1 VEHGKIHAEQ
11 VVWTKERNFKRGYYY
26 DMSSN
31 GNVKHVKVLIL
42 GSGPTGYSAALYAAR
57 AELAPVVLTGMQ
69 LGGQAALTYT
79 IENYPGFPDGV
90 GGAQLGELFQRQ
102 AEHFGAVTE
111 FESANSVDLSQRPF
125 KVVADSNEY
134 LADALIVGTGA
145 SPNHLEIPGEVELTG
160 RGVSYCATCDG
171 WFFKDKK
178 VVVVGGGDSALE
190 EGLFIT
196 RYASSV
202 TIIHRREEF
211 RASPILQKRTQEH
224 PKIDFILNT
233 VVTEVIGNEKLE
245 AIKLKNVKT
254 GEETIYKTDGL
265 FIFIGH
271 TPNTEMFKGQLE
283 MSELGYIMI
292 NDRMETS
299 IPGVFAA
306 GEAADPHFRQVVTSA
321 GMGAAAAI
329 QATRYLEATEQSPV
343 TST

>member
-1 VEHGKIHAEQ
+1 
-11 VVWTKERNFKRGYYY
+11 
-26 DMSSN
+26 MSSN
-31 GNVKHVKVLIL
+31 GNAKHVKVLVL

-57 AELAPVVLTGMQ
+57 AELQPVVLTGMQ

-79 IENYPGFPDGV
+79 IENYPGFPEGV

-111 FESANSVDLSQRPF
+111 FASANSVDLSQRPF
-125 KVVADSNEY
+125 KVESDNGVY
-134 LADALIVGTGA
+134 LADTLIIGTGA
-145 SPNHLEIPGEVELTG
+145 SSNQLQVPGEIELTG

-202 TIIHRREEF
+202 TIVHRREEF
-211 RASPILQKRTQEH
+211 RASPILQNRAKEH
-224 PKIDFILNT
+224 PKVNFILDT
-233 VVTEVIGNEKLE
+233 VVTEVMGKEKLE
-245 AIKLKNVKT
+245 ALKLKNVKT
-254 GEETIYKTDGL
+254 GAERIYETDGL

-271 TPNTEMFKGQLE
+271 TPNTQMFKGQLE
-283 MSELGYIMI
+283 MSELGYII
-292 NDRMETS
+292 VNERMETS
-299 IPGVFAA
+299 VPGVFAA

-329 QATRYLEATEQSPV
+329 QATRFLEAMEAPAKLV
-343 TST
+343 

>member
-1 VEHGKIHAEQ
+1 
-11 VVWTKERNFKRGYYY
+11 
-26 DMSSN
+26 MSSN
-31 GNVKHVKVLIL
+31 GNGKHIKVLVL

-79 IENYPGFPDGV
+79 IENYPGFPEGV
-90 GGAQLGELFQRQ
+90 GGAQLGELFQKQ

-111 FESANSVDLSQRPF
+111 FDLANDVDLSERPF
-125 KVVADSNEY
+125 KVMTDSGEY
-134 LADALIVGTGA
+134 LADTLIIGTGA

-202 TIIHRREEF
+202 TIIHRRDEL
-211 RASPILQKRTQEH
+211 RAGAILQKRAMEH
-224 PKIDFILNT
+224 PKINFIWDTL
-233 VVTEVIGNEKLE
+233 VTETIGTEKLE
-245 AIKLKNVKT
+245 ALKLKNVKT
-254 GEETIYKTDGL
+254 GDETILETDGL

-271 TPNTEMFKGQLE
+271 TPNTQMFEGKLD
-283 MSELGYIMI
+283 MSDLGYIKV
-292 NDRMETS
+292 NDKMETN

-329 QATRYLEATEQSPV
+329 QATRFLEAESE
-343 TST
+343 

>member
-1 VEHGKIHAEQ
+1 
-11 VVWTKERNFKRGYYY
+11 
-26 DMSSN
+26 MSSN
-31 GNVKHVKVLIL
+31 GNAKHVKVLVL
-42 GSGPTGYSAALYAAR
+42 GSGPTGYAAALYAAR
-57 AELAPVVLTGMQ
+57 AELQPVVLTGMQ

-90 GGAQLGELFQRQ
+90 GGAQLGELFQKQ

-111 FESANSVDLSQRPF
+111 FASAHSVDLSQRPF
-125 KVVADSNEY
+125 KVKSDDADY
-134 LADALIVGTGA
+134 LADTLIVGTGA
-145 SPNHLEIPGEVELTG
+145 SPTHLDIPGEVELTG

-178 VVVVGGGDSALE
+178 VVVVGGGDSAIE

-211 RASPILQKRTQEH
+211 RASPILQHRAKEH
-224 PKIDFILNT
+224 PKVNFILNT
-233 VVTEVIGNEKLE
+233 IVTEVVGTDKMKALKLR
-245 AIKLKNVKT
+245 NVKT
-254 GEETIYKTDGL
+254 GAETIYEADGL

-271 TPNTEMFKGQLE
+271 IPNTQMFKDKLD
-283 MSELGYIMI
+283 MSDLGYIKV
-292 NDRMETS
+292 NDKMETNV
-299 IPGVFAA
+299 PGVFAA

-329 QATRYLEATEQSPV
+329 QATRFLEAESE
-343 TST
+343 

>member
-1 VEHGKIHAEQ
+1 M
-11 VVWTKERNFKRGYYY
+11 TL
-26 DMSSN
+26 N
-31 GNVKHVKVLIL
+31 GNGNHVKVLVL
-42 GSGPTGYSAALYAAR
+42 GSGPTGYAAALYAAR
-57 AELAPVVLTGMQ
+57 AELQPVVLTGMQ

-79 IENYPGFPDGV
+79 IENYPGGPEGV
-90 GGAQLGELFQRQ
+90 GGAQLGELFQKQ

-111 FESANSVDLSQRPF
+111 FASANSVDLSTRPF
-125 KVVADSNEY
+125 KVDTDSGPY
-134 LADALIVGTGA
+134 LADVLIVGTGA
-145 SPNHLEIPGEVELTG
+145 SPNHLEVPGEVELTG

-190 EGLFIT
+190 EALFIT

-211 RASPILQKRTQEH
+211 RAGAILQNRAKEH
-224 PKIDFILNT
+224 PKINFILNT
-233 VVTEVIGNEKLE
+233 VVTEVVGNDKLE
-245 AIKLKNVKT
+245 AVRLKNVTT
-254 GEETIYKTDGL
+254 GEETIFETDGL

-283 MSELGYIMI
+283 MSDLGYIKI
-292 NDRMETS
+292 NERMETS

-329 QATRYLEATEQSPV
+329 QATRFLEAEESPTGAT